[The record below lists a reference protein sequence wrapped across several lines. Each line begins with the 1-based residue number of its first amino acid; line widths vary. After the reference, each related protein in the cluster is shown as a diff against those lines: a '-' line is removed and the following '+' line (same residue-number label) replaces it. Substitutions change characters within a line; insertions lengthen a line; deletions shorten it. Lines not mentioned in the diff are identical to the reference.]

1 MRMFTYDLK
10 DFSTWLV
17 KHKQVNKRTAAVYCS
32 QVRSFLSNCAQPD
45 DPSQGEVD
53 VFFQALE
60 DKPATNLLSSWR
72 KYTEWVRDT
81 TGRVLPDYNKPK
93 KAKSTSK
100 VSSEAELPLDVT
112 AALYFCIRTCELR
125 LIDVE
130 KIMWINVSKGRL
142 SRKTFVKVKTSDK
155 YALTLPDE
163 CIEVFRNFA
172 QPETPYAPLI
182 PWYPGCPIAMSVK
195 KLKQELVIYEKKLVR
210 AGQQG
215 EKLDCFDP
223 FAVCQAEPVVDR
235 TQLATTPT
243 TQQVVRPL
251 PQPDLDSLQAK
262 LDVPV
267 SQAITTAD
275 LLARL
280 VPAPKK
286 NFVIDFNDID
296 RRTTD
301 YPGDWRYLYDEDLG
315 KVDEEDPEV

>member
-10 DFSTWLV
+10 DFSTWLTER
-17 KHKQVNKRTAAVYCS
+17 KQVHKRTAAVYCS
-32 QVRSFLSNCAQPD
+32 QVRSVLAECAQPD

-53 VFFQALE
+53 AFFQELE
-60 DKPATNLLSSWR
+60 DKAAANTLSSWR

-81 TGRVLPDYNKPK
+81 TGRVLPDHVKPR
-93 KAKSTSK
+93 KSKTDK
-100 VSSEAELPLDVT
+100 VSVEASLPLDVS

-125 LIDVE
+125 LNDIE
-130 KIMWINVSKGRL
+130 KIMWINVNKGRL
-142 SRKTFVKVKTSDK
+142 HKKTFVKIRSSDK

-163 CIEVFRNFA
+163 CIEVFRDYA
-172 QPETPYAPLI
+172 QASTPYAPLI
-182 PWYPGCPIAMSVK
+182 PWYPGCPISMSVK
-195 KLKQELVIYEKKLVR
+195 KIKQELVLYEKKLVR

-223 FAVCQAEPVVDR
+223 FSVCQAEPVIDR
-235 TQLATTPT
+235 SQVPT
-243 TQQVVRPL
+243 GMASAAQPVVRTV
-251 PQPDLDSLQAK
+251 PQPDPDSLEAK
-262 LDVPV
+262 LDVPI

-301 YPGDWRYLYDEDLG
+301 YPGDWRYLYDEDL
-315 KVDEEDPEV
+315 VEVETE